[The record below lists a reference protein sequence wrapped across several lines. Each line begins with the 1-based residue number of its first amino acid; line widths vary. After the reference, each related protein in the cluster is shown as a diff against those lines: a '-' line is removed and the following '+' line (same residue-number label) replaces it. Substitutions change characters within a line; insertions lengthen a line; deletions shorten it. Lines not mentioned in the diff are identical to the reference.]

1 LSIKAQPQLKFVFS
15 SLLRRRLIFLLKREI
30 LLKAFRFLPLG
41 RRDSFTEDVFV
52 IVCGDAEVNAMTTQL
67 I

>member
-15 SLLRRRLIFLLKREI
+15 SFLHRWLIFLLKKEI
-30 LLKAFRFLPLG
+30 LLKAFRFLSLG
-41 RRDSFTEDVFV
+41 RRDSLDVFV